1 MMGLVLI
8 VAVMVL
14 FDLAAMRYGADSRRP
29 LGDEPG
35 RQI

>member
-1 MMGLVLI
+1 MWGLVLI

-14 FDLAAMRYGADSRRP
+14 FDLAAMRWGADSR
-29 LGDEPG
+29 LTSTDGPG